1 MTPTGTKQADKPQYP
16 VEKEVEVNDSHAGT
30 ARAGHRQMAMDF
42 TGQKP
47 SHVPSDLMTKR
58 AINLFK
64 FFAEGGKQTEDTT
77 YVEGY
82 GVMNVTIRVDSNTEF
97 GPPDPFDKRFIEY
110 IVGVMHDQHKDTG
123 VMPKKLNIR
132 VSDYMRKMTANRA
145 GYDYK
150 KLRGTIQ
157 RLQNTTVTTH
167 SSFENDILPEYE
179 ETFNWVQRTK
189 ITTAK
194 RHKSDG
200 TVKRYMHSIEL
211 ELCDW
216 LHRAIEEDPEIIM
229 IAPES
234 LRITSK
240 LLYNVYGRMLLSDPG
255 LDIMKIHMD
264 DLIAFAGSNWSE
276 RRLKYQFREAIKTY
290 QKNSEGLPGAGMSMP
305 GFAIYSY
312 NARQPHQSVDWS
324 KRVHRQNQY
333 FVFVRGKPEQDRLDV
348 HLDDIPDF
356 VAKAGFDHVKYIV
369 GDRLDE
375 NRKEV

>member
-1 MTPTGTKQADKPQYP
+1 MTPTGAKQVAKPKYP
-16 VEKEVEVNDSHAGT
+16 VETEVEVNDSSRAAVSAGP
-30 ARAGHRQMAMDF
+30 RQTAMDF
-42 TGQKP
+42 SGER
-47 SHVPSDLMTKR
+47 SIVPSDLMTKR

-64 FFAEGGKQTEDTT
+64 FFAEGGEQTEDTT

-82 GVMNVTIRVDSNTEF
+82 GVMNVRIRVDSNTEF

-110 IVGVMHDQHKDTG
+110 IVGVMHDQHQDTG
-123 VMPKKLNIR
+123 VMPKKLTIR
-132 VSDYMRKMTANRA
+132 VSDYMKKMTSNRA

-150 KLRGTIQ
+150 KLRDTIQ

-167 SSFENDILPEYE
+167 SSFQNDVLPEYE

-194 RHKSDG
+194 RQKADG
-200 TVKRYMHSIEL
+200 TINRYMYSIEL

-240 LLYNVYGRMLLSDPG
+240 LLYSVYGRMLLSDPG

-276 RRLKYQFREAIKTY
+276 RRLKYQFRDAIKTY
-290 QKNSEGLPGAGMSMP
+290 QKNSEGLPGEGMSMP

-312 NARQPHQSVDWS
+312 NARQPEHSVEWG
-324 KRVHRQNQY
+324 KRVHRKNQY
-333 FVFVRGKPEQDRLDV
+333 FVFVRGRPERPDGLDV

-356 VAKAGFDHVKYIV
+356 VAKAGFDHVKFIV
-369 GDRLDE
+369 GDRLDD
-375 NRKEV
+375 NRKGP